1 MTTYLNEPQESLT
14 MKRRYLPPFFKCQ
27 RFSIKNQLLTSSSE
41 DLGDDL
47 WGDGDDL
54 FDDEPETPYDPE
66 GRVDEDVDIDD

>member
-1 MTTYLNEPQESLT
+1 
-14 MKRRYLPPFFKCQ
+14 MKRRYLPPFFKYQ

-54 FDDEPETPYDPE
+54 FDE
-66 GRVDEDVDIDD
+66 DIDDPEYVPEETVGEDLDIDD

>member
-1 MTTYLNEPQESLT
+1 

-54 FDDEPETPYDPE
+54 FDE
-66 GRVDEDVDIDD
+66 DIDDPEYVPEETVGEDLDIDD

>member
-1 MTTYLNEPQESLT
+1 MRRKYLSP
-14 MKRRYLPPFFKCQ
+14 KFFFK
-27 RFSIKNQLLTSSSE
+27 RFNIKNDLLTSSSE

-54 FDDEPETPYDPE
+54 FDDEPEAPDDPE